1 MVFMGF
7 KKYFN
12 LTNFL
17 IFICVCLIIY
27 FSINM
32 GSLFIEVKSNQTLT
46 VESKLDAVSI
56 YSTLIVLLVS
66 IISLSINTRYTQI
79 SLNQTNDL
87 IEENRKDLF
96 VQLRYADAKMAMDK
110 LDVYLAST
118 FGVYHQLVLLHN
130 SDNPEKGRYLS
141 PRAFLVLQ
149 YINIISNDEMLF
161 GLPITFKKDIESKF
175 IDLGDGSILETI
187 YDVQKFNEL
196 LGSLGFVDDYQDC
209 FNIIKSMDWPEKAIQ
224 NFFSYQSSIKE
235 FNSQEDYE
243 LQESVFRYYYGLK
256 NIKTEDFYK
265 HFVDIYNTLKFH
277 SIGEL
282 ILRDYDLYE

>member
-27 FSINM
+27 FLINM

-96 VQLRYADAKMAMDK
+96 VQLRYSDAKMAIDK

-277 SIGEL
+277 SIEEL
-282 ILRDYDLYE
+282 ILRDYNLYE